1 MSKLY
6 FCKCANFLLFLSLS
20 TFFIH
25 HFHSYAKILTM
36 ISLISTLIPC
46 IPTLIPRIPNLIP
59 CIPTLIPR
67 IPLIPFPDSPFRL
80 LQIAL
85 TVKCSIDPKKKNW
98 NLNVW
103 CDVIQEE
110 KEKEKKRTE
119 SIAFFCDDKM
129 YDVTLIRKKKTK
141 EKNRFV

>member
-1 MSKLY
+1 
-6 FCKCANFLLFLSLS
+6 
-20 TFFIH
+20 
-25 HFHSYAKILTM
+25 M
-36 ISLISTLIPC
+36 ISLIPTLISC

-59 CIPTLIPR
+59 CIPILIPR
-67 IPLIPFPDSPFRL
+67 IPLIPFPNSPFRL

-119 SIAFFCDDKM
+119 SIFFFCDDKM
-129 YDVTLIRKKKTK
+129 YDVP
-141 EKNRFV
+141 